1 MEAQGQRV
9 EEGFPGYR
17 GLTLPRATRSS
28 RGRGDATAQRQSSFG
43 GSSGFFEL
51 LATVAGQF
59 LQDPV
64 SEDNESVSKRNASPG
79 SPLMGFPVH
88 RSDSITPLEGE
99 IIKMEWYPSNQ
110 IQESLS
116 TKEVVC
122 QQIVE
127 DKKLT
132 ALVSVEM
139 DILQPVCEK
148 KGLTELTRQ
157 NVGSADNLAGS
168 FECSESLGELKAG
181 QDSEQEAETRIV
193 VEQTGNPGMDLKCNT
208 NMQDGNVVKAEKA
221 IDLAKGREEEYIS
234 MGMEDKCM
242 IVDSKNCCPEVTSK
256 SCRLRTQGA
265 VDVESTMAMP
275 KKTVPKRECRVIR
288 NKIKEHRSSQHLL
301 PESMVKIAKD
311 AYSKVRK
318 ARKAAKVVK
327 RNCVFGTRSKRKHTD
342 MELTDNSRSSEASF
356 TRQRTTRGLP
366 AKRKRMLDG
375 SVKPSTELHVN
386 TNNLMEMGYEFVD
399 GKPLAAAAKL
409 RSGTYLQTFLAIFAM
424 SDQHV
429 ELSIKSFTVPELFVD
444 LPETA
449 TVSSLKRAV
458 MDAAMN
464 LLGGGLHV
472 RVLMQGKKV
481 PDEAATLSQ
490 MGISC
495 STKPE
500 SLGFM
505 LEPSPVPTSPSGT
518 SEDPLLVLSRAVK
531 HPSPWYSTRVPSA
544 GALAAIHAQADANRR
559 AKNELEI
566 PSPLPNLTY
575 DNIEGDPGAMILHP
589 TVGTGDFPGMSLVPV
604 QPKSSPLDIG
614 KRRVRRPF
622 SVTEVEALV
631 HAVEKLGI
639 GRWRDVKLRAFNQA
653 KHRTYVDLK
662 DKWKTLVHTARIAPH
677 QRRGEPVPQEL
688 LERVT
693 RAHTFW
699 SVQEGK

>member
-28 RGRGDATAQRQSSFG
+28 RGRGDATAQQQSSFG

-221 IDLAKGREEEYIS
+221 TDLAKGREEEYIS

-288 NKIKEHRSSQHLL
+288 NKIKEHGSSQHLL

-342 MELTDNSRSSEASF
+342 MELTDNSRSSE
-356 TRQRTTRGLP
+356 
-366 AKRKRMLDG
+366 
-375 SVKPSTELHVN
+375 VK
-386 TNNLMEMGYEFVD
+386 
-399 GKPLAAAAKL
+399 
-409 RSGTYLQTFLAIFAM
+409 
-424 SDQHV
+424 
-429 ELSIKSFTVPELFVD
+429 LSIKSFTVPELFVD

-589 TVGTGDFPGMSLVPV
+589 TVGTGDFPGMSLVPM

>member
-1 MEAQGQRV
+1 MISKV
-9 EEGFPGYR
+9 SFDFGFPGYR

-28 RGRGDATAQRQSSFG
+28 RGRGDSTAQRQSSFG

-59 LQDPV
+59 LQDVGEEQQDGVKLGDQVILDGNQSPDIDFHV
-64 SEDNESVSKRNASPG
+64 ADIVESSQTHTVQGK
-79 SPLMGFPVH
+79 
-88 RSDSITPLEGE
+88 
-99 IIKMEWYPSNQ
+99 
-110 IQESLS
+110 ESLS

-122 QQIVE
+122 QQIVD

-132 ALVSVEM
+132 ALVSVDM

-157 NVGSADNLAGS
+157 NVGSADNLAGR

-221 IDLAKGREEEYIS
+221 IDLAKGREEECIS

-256 SCRLRTQGA
+256 SCRLGTQGA
-265 VDVESTMAMP
+265 VDVESTMVML

-342 MELTDNSRSSEASF
+342 MELTDNSRSTSF

-375 SVKPSTELHVN
+375 SAKPSAELHVN

-409 RSGTYLQTFLAIFAM
+409 RS
-424 SDQHV
+424 V
-429 ELSIKSFTVPELFVD
+429 KLSIKSFTVPELFVD

-544 GALAAIHAQADANRR
+544 GALAAIHAQTDANRR

-589 TVGTGDFPGMSLVPV
+589 TVGTGDFPGMSLVPM

>member
-221 IDLAKGREEEYIS
+221 TDLAKGREEEYIS

-288 NKIKEHRSSQHLL
+288 NKIKEHGSSQHLL

-342 MELTDNSRSSEASF
+342 MELTDNSRSSE
-356 TRQRTTRGLP
+356 
-366 AKRKRMLDG
+366 
-375 SVKPSTELHVN
+375 VK
-386 TNNLMEMGYEFVD
+386 
-399 GKPLAAAAKL
+399 
-409 RSGTYLQTFLAIFAM
+409 
-424 SDQHV
+424 
-429 ELSIKSFTVPELFVD
+429 LSIKSFTVPELFVD

-589 TVGTGDFPGMSLVPV
+589 TVGTGDFPGMSLVPM

>member
-1 MEAQGQRV
+1 MTDWSAECLAVSCVVLWCKFQRTNKLV
-9 EEGFPGYR
+9 DN
-17 GLTLPRATRSS
+17 S
-28 RGRGDATAQRQSSFG
+28 
-43 GSSGFFEL
+43 
-51 LATVAGQF
+51 
-59 LQDPV
+59 LQPV

-79 SPLMGFPVH
+79 SPLMGFPDH

-99 IIKMEWYPSNQ
+99 IVKMEWYPSNQ

-342 MELTDNSRSSEASF
+342 MELTDNSRSSEGIDHSF
-356 TRQRTTRGLP
+356 
-366 AKRKRMLDG
+366 A
-375 SVKPSTELHVN
+375 
-386 TNNLMEMGYEFVD
+386 TN
-399 GKPLAAAAKL
+399 
-409 RSGTYLQTFLAIFAM
+409 
-424 SDQHV
+424 
-429 ELSIKSFTVPELFVD
+429 
-444 LPETA
+444 
-449 TVSSLKRAV
+449 
-458 MDAAMN
+458 
-464 LLGGGLHV
+464 
-472 RVLMQGKKV
+472 
-481 PDEAATLSQ
+481 
-490 MGISC
+490 
-495 STKPE
+495 
-500 SLGFM
+500 
-505 LEPSPVPTSPSGT
+505 
-518 SEDPLLVLSRAVK
+518 
-531 HPSPWYSTRVPSA
+531 
-544 GALAAIHAQADANRR
+544 
-559 AKNELEI
+559 
-566 PSPLPNLTY
+566 
-575 DNIEGDPGAMILHP
+575 
-589 TVGTGDFPGMSLVPV
+589 
-604 QPKSSPLDIG
+604 
-614 KRRVRRPF
+614 
-622 SVTEVEALV
+622 
-631 HAVEKLGI
+631 
-639 GRWRDVKLRAFNQA
+639 
-653 KHRTYVDLK
+653 
-662 DKWKTLVHTARIAPH
+662 
-677 QRRGEPVPQEL
+677 
-688 LERVT
+688 
-693 RAHTFW
+693 
-699 SVQEGK
+699 